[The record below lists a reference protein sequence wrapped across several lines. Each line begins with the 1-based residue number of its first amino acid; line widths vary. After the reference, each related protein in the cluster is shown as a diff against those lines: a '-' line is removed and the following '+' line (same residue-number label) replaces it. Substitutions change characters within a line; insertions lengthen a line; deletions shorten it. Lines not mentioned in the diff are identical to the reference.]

1 MRKSRPIL
9 FTLTLLT
16 LMSSLEAQTKV
27 NFNIRHLF
35 GQKAFTLDNIGVN
48 DLNTPYKIERLE
60 YYISEIVLV
69 HDGGIETA
77 VDDYWI
83 LADVTKRANYELG
96 SFDIQHLEK
105 IIFHIGVDPAHN
117 NEDPSVYPP
126 DHPLALKDPAMHWG
140 WAAGYIF
147 IALNGNGGDNFD
159 NPFQVHALGNENYH
173 TIELQMDADAV
184 NGVLDIPINA
194 NYDMAMRSM
203 DASIGIF
210 YHGPTKFGAI
220 LATNFANYVFSKG
233 ESPASTNILSPAETQ
248 FSLLPNQV
256 HGGNG
261 VLKVEGNFGK
271 TADLMITDGIGK
283 VMGRFSSVSPGSIIE
298 VNNLQ
303 SGLYFVTLV
312 EKGIPSG
319 TQKLLV
325 Y

>member
-1 MRKSRPIL
+1 MTRALSIL
-9 FTLTLLT
+9 FSLMFLT
-16 LMSSLEAQTKV
+16 SVISLQAQSKV

-35 GQKAFTLDNIGVN
+35 GQQTFTLDNVGVN

-83 LADVTKRANYELG
+83 LADVTKRGSYNLG
-96 SFDIQHLEK
+96 NFDIKHLEK
-105 IIFHIGVDPAHN
+105 VVFHIGVDPAHN
-117 NEDPSVYPP
+117 NEDPSVYTE

-159 NPFQVHALGNENYH
+159 KPFQVHSLGNENYYAV
-173 TIELQMDADAV
+173 ELQMDIDAV
-184 NGVLDIPINA
+184 NGVLDIPIDA
-194 NYDMAMRSM
+194 NYDMAMRGM

-210 YHGPTKFGAI
+210 YHGPTKFGTI

-233 ESPASTNILSPAETQ
+233 EAPASTNTSVQPGIQ
-248 FSLLPNQV
+248 FSLLPNQL
-256 HGGNG
+256 HGGSG
-261 VLKVEGNFGK
+261 ILKVEGSFDE
-271 TADLMITDGIGK
+271 AVDMMVTDGLGKVIGK
-283 VMGRFSSVSPGSIIE
+283 FSPVRPGSIIE
-298 VNNLQ
+298 VNNLH
-303 SGLYFVTLV
+303 SGLYFVTLI
-312 EKGIPSG
+312 KGGIPSG
-319 TQKLLV
+319 TQKLLI